1 MSANPPHPTKK
12 VSIRDLPLMLNP
24 RSLSSR
30 LLARASIDGC
40 SALEAK
46 SAEDAGR
53 PVSAGGMRLPR
64 GEVIMLR
71 FARWAVDGVADS
83 AIRLDAGSVSRL
95 ACGAA
100 DWFSRS

>member
-53 PVSAGGMRLPR
+53 FPRAGCGSHGARLSCCGLRAGQSTVSQ
-64 GEVIMLR
+64 I
-71 FARWAVDGVADS
+71 S